1 MTLKEL
7 KEYWRNKIG
16 VHREEG
22 LKMYVIKHDLK
33 RRDTNEI
40 TL

>member
-7 KEYWRNKIG
+7 KEYWRKKTG

-33 RRDTNEI
+33 RRVTD
-40 TL
+40 